1 MNKESNREWRTAS
14 WTRYLESALRNQKAL
29 KLRLVRI
36 RKIIKLRKENKKT
49 LQEIGDEFHISR
61 ERVRQILDRFGIN
74 K

>member
-1 MNKESNREWRTAS
+1 MAKESNEWRTAN
-14 WTRYLESALRNQKAL
+14 WNRYLESALRNQKAL
-29 KLRLVRI
+29 KIRLVRI
-36 RKIIKLRKENKKT
+36 RKIIKLRTENKKT